1 MRFKKLAIQHRKEA
15 MVISE
20 SVMKGDH
27 RTLAISSLEH
37 NQSKLE
43 HTQRVPLAIILKKKK
58 LNLIDHL
65 IHLNIVTEDVFFLKI
80 N

>member
-1 MRFKKLAIQHRKEA
+1 

-20 SVMKGDH
+20 SVMKGDP

-37 NQSKLE
+37 NQSRLE

-58 LNLIDHL
+58 KKLNLIDHL
-65 IHLNIVTEDVFFLKI
+65 IRLNIVTEDAFFLKI

>member
-1 MRFKKLAIQHRKEA
+1 

-20 SVMKGDH
+20 SVMKGDP

-37 NQSKLE
+37 NQSRLE

-58 LNLIDHL
+58 KKVESDRSSDTLEHSHRRCILLEDKLI
-65 IHLNIVTEDVFFLKI
+65 
-80 N
+80 

>member
-1 MRFKKLAIQHRKEA
+1 MA
-15 MVISE
+15 ISE
-20 SVMKGDH
+20 SVMKGDP

-37 NQSKLE
+37 NQSRLE
-43 HTQRVPLAIILKKKK
+43 HTQRVPLAIILKTKKK

-65 IHLNIVTEDVFFLKI
+65 IRLNIVTEDAFFLKI